1 MHKFLVSNCC
11 LHNGKRT
18 LISSPMNFVKL
29 YADLITTYD
38 ISATATTA
46 VKMYCVVG
54 ILLSTCSYY
63 ISLNLLEF
71 MGKFERKNVPVYIK
85 LAIFSFFKR
94 GKNLLECCVSY
105 VLSDIIIYFF
115 PFTSPE

>member
-11 LHNGKRT
+11 LDNGKRT

-46 VKMYCVVG
+46 VKMYSVVG
-54 ILLSTCSYY
+54 ILLCTCSYY
-63 ISLNLLEF
+63 ISLNL
-71 MGKFERKNVPVYIK
+71 
-85 LAIFSFFKR
+85 
-94 GKNLLECCVSY
+94 
-105 VLSDIIIYFF
+105 
-115 PFTSPE
+115 